1 MDARVRETLGLLV
14 SDGQWAGELEGL
26 LQKLSLHFVSKD
38 DLQVSLRDLELRILK
53 EVTHHVSVTKQTPTS
68 ETIMSAVNEA
78 GISGITEAV
87 CRQACTVAG
96 RGHGVLLAG
105 PPMPASRP
113 KRRHRAQQGAPCR
126 RASALRSL
134 ATSWES
140 LIVHLAFR
148 PKDPPARWPHTFRN
162 YTELSQ

>member
-1 MDARVRETLGLLV
+1 M

-26 LQKLSLHFVSKD
+26 LQKLSPHFVSKD

-113 KRRHRAQQGAPCR
+113 KDAFACGCDVPALSRAR
-126 RASALRSL
+126 RAEGPALC
-134 ATSWES
+134 A
-140 LIVHLAFR
+140 V
-148 PKDPPARWPHTFRN
+148 
-162 YTELSQ
+162 

>member
-1 MDARVRETLGLLV
+1 M

-26 LQKLSLHFVSKD
+26 LQKLSPHFVSKD

-113 KRRHRAQQGAPCR
+113 KGAFACGCDVPALSRAR
-126 RASALRSL
+126 RAEGPALC
-134 ATSWES
+134 A
-140 LIVHLAFR
+140 V
-148 PKDPPARWPHTFRN
+148 
-162 YTELSQ
+162 

>member
-1 MDARVRETLGLLV
+1 M

-26 LQKLSLHFVSKD
+26 LQKLSPHFVSKD

-53 EVTHHVSVTKQTPTS
+53 EVTHHVSVTKQTPPS

-113 KRRHRAQQGAPCR
+113 KDAFACGCDVPALSRAR
-126 RASALRSL
+126 RAEGPALC
-134 ATSWES
+134 A
-140 LIVHLAFR
+140 V
-148 PKDPPARWPHTFRN
+148 
-162 YTELSQ
+162 

>member
-1 MDARVRETLGLLV
+1 M

-26 LQKLSLHFVSKD
+26 LQKLSPHFVSKD

-113 KRRHRAQQGAPCR
+113 KGAFACGCDVTALSRAR
-126 RASALRSL
+126 RAEGPALC
-134 ATSWES
+134 A
-140 LIVHLAFR
+140 V
-148 PKDPPARWPHTFRN
+148 
-162 YTELSQ
+162 

>member
-1 MDARVRETLGLLV
+1 M

-113 KRRHRAQQGAPCR
+113 KGAFACGCDVPALSRAR
-126 RASALRSL
+126 RAEGPALC
-134 ATSWES
+134 A
-140 LIVHLAFR
+140 V
-148 PKDPPARWPHTFRN
+148 
-162 YTELSQ
+162 

>member
-1 MDARVRETLGLLV
+1 M

-87 CRQACTVAG
+87 CRQTCTVAG
-96 RGHGVLLAG
+96 QGHGVLLAG

-113 KRRHRAQQGAPCR
+113 KGAFACGCDVTALSRAR
-126 RASALRSL
+126 RAEGPALC
-134 ATSWES
+134 A
-140 LIVHLAFR
+140 V
-148 PKDPPARWPHTFRN
+148 
-162 YTELSQ
+162 

>member
-1 MDARVRETLGLLV
+1 M

-26 LQKLSLHFVSKD
+26 LQKLSPHFVSKD

-113 KRRHRAQQGAPCR
+113 KGAFACGCDVTALSRAHRAEGP
-126 RASALRSL
+126 ALC
-134 ATSWES
+134 A
-140 LIVHLAFR
+140 V
-148 PKDPPARWPHTFRN
+148 
-162 YTELSQ
+162 

>member
-1 MDARVRETLGLLV
+1 M

-26 LQKLSLHFVSKD
+26 LQKLSPHFVSKD

-96 RGHGVLLAG
+96 RGHGMLLAG

-113 KRRHRAQQGAPCR
+113 KGAFACGCDVTALSRAR
-126 RASALRSL
+126 RAEGPALC
-134 ATSWES
+134 A
-140 LIVHLAFR
+140 V
-148 PKDPPARWPHTFRN
+148 
-162 YTELSQ
+162 

>member
-1 MDARVRETLGLLV
+1 M

-26 LQKLSLHFVSKD
+26 LQKLSPHFVSKD

-87 CRQACTVAG
+87 CRQTCTVAG

-113 KRRHRAQQGAPCR
+113 KDAFACGCDVTALSRAHHAEGP
-126 RASALRSL
+126 ALC
-134 ATSWES
+134 A
-140 LIVHLAFR
+140 V
-148 PKDPPARWPHTFRN
+148 
-162 YTELSQ
+162 